1 MTCSPEGIED
11 VCSPSSAS
19 QQGIIEDSEP
29 AALQAH
35 LAEEAWI
42 VMQQQLER
50 SVDQMK
56 ATKSEALFTVCLVKE

>member
-1 MTCSPEGIED
+1 M
-11 VCSPSSAS
+11 S
-19 QQGIIEDSEP
+19 QDFEN

-35 LAEEAWI
+35 LAEEAWR

-56 ATKSEALFTVCLVKE
+56 ATKRKALLTTCLS